1 MGFNEWIAVEACT
14 CPPPTGGG
22 GEGMAVIPVIEA
34 IAVTGVNTFAPL
46 TNMPLPN
53 PVTLMVNGRGFFP
66 VGSPPDFTVSGNI
79 IIWLNSIYAVS
90 PSDDVVA
97 LYYYSA

>member
-1 MGFNEWIAVEACT
+1 MGFNEWITIDACV
-14 CPPPTGGG
+14 CPPPSGGG
-22 GEGMAVIPVIEA
+22 DEGMAVTPVIEA
-34 IAVTGVNTFAPL
+34 VVVTGVNALAPL
-46 TNMPLPN
+46 AHVPLPN

-66 VGSPPDFTVSGNI
+66 VGSPPDFSVSGNI
-79 IIWLNSIYAVS
+79 ITWLSTIYAVS